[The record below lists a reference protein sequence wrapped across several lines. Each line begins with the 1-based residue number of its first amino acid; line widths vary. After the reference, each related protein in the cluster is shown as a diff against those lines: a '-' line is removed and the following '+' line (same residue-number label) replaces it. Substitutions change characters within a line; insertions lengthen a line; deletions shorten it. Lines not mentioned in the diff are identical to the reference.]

1 MMMDPKDQKPEL
13 NPGNNWEQDL
23 ESVRSALS
31 GLESVEPPDLL
42 DQAVLNTAR
51 RELSATRPRPVR
63 WPIRWV
69 GAFATAAVAVLALSI
84 VVQQDQKTP
93 DPRSG
98 NGIKLDA
105 ARPAAA
111 GKKNT
116 IGASVSPEFQLTSP
130 QSPAALSSEEPLKME
145 AQTVE
150 HKRQKDAASN
160 VAAAPPTETDSA
172 AKTAMKQVSEE
183 NVYRPADAPD
193 LAESREHFEDES
205 LDMPVVTTRD
215 ADAEEEPGR
224 AAQAG
229 TLSLDSNL
237 LEKAEDVSDEIML
250 TPDAWIE
257 YMFELQKT
265 ERYEELK
272 IELEAFRKAYPAHPL
287 PSQLRN

>member
-1 MMMDPKDQKPEL
+1 MMDPKDRKPEL
-13 NPGNNWEQDL
+13 KPGNNWEQDL
-23 ESVRSALS
+23 ESIRSAMS

-51 RELSATRPRPVR
+51 RELTASRRKPMR
-63 WPIRWV
+63 WI
-69 GAFATAAVAVLALSI
+69 GAFATVTVVVLALSI
-84 VVQQDQKTP
+84 VVQQDPNTP

-111 GKKNT
+111 GKEST
-116 IGASVSPEFQLTSP
+116 IGASAMPEIQRTSP
-130 QSPAALSSEEPLKME
+130 QSPAALSSEAPLKME

-150 HKRQKDAASN
+150 RKRQKDTTSN
-160 VAAAPPTETDSA
+160 VAAAPTGEADYA
-172 AKTAMKQVSEE
+172 AKKAMKQVSEE
-183 NVYRPADAPD
+183 SSYRPADDPD

-205 LDMPVVTTRD
+205 LDMPVASTRD
-215 ADAEEEPGR
+215 ADAEEEPVR

-229 TLSLDSNL
+229 TLRIESSL

-272 IELEAFRKAYPAHPL
+272 VELEAFRKAYPDYPL
-287 PSQLRN
+287 PVELQG

>member
-1 MMMDPKDQKPEL
+1 MMMDPKDRKPEL

-23 ESVRSALS
+23 ESIRSAMS

-51 RELSATRPRPVR
+51 RELTASRPKPMR
-63 WPIRWV
+63 WI
-69 GAFATAAVAVLALSI
+69 GAFATVTVVVLALSI
-84 VVQQDQKTP
+84 VVQQDPNTP

-111 GKKNT
+111 GKEST
-116 IGASVSPEFQLTSP
+116 IGASAMPEIQLTSP

-150 HKRQKDAASN
+150 RKRQKDTASN
-160 VAAAPPTETDSA
+160 VAAAPPSEADYA
-172 AKTAMKQVSEE
+172 AKKAMKQVSEE
-183 NVYRPADAPD
+183 SSYRPADDPD
-193 LAESREHFEDES
+193 LAESRKHFEDES
-205 LDMPVVTTRD
+205 LDMPVTSTRD
-215 ADAEEEPGR
+215 VDAEEKPAR

-229 TLSLDSNL
+229 TLRIDSSL
-237 LEKAEDVSDEIML
+237 LEKAEDVSDEVAL

-257 YMFELQKT
+257 KMLDLQRA
-265 ERYEELK
+265 ERHAELK
-272 IELEAFRKAYPAHPL
+272 HELEAFRKAYPNHPL
-287 PSQLRN
+287 PPQLQD

>member
-1 MMMDPKDQKPEL
+1 MMMDPKDRKPEL

-23 ESVRSALS
+23 ESIRSAMS

-51 RELSATRPRPVR
+51 RELTASRRKPMR
-63 WPIRWV
+63 WI
-69 GAFATAAVAVLALSI
+69 GAFATVTVVVLALSI
-84 VVQQDQKTP
+84 VVQQDPNTP

-111 GKKNT
+111 GKEST
-116 IGASVSPEFQLTSP
+116 IGASAMPEIQLTSP

-150 HKRQKDAASN
+150 RKRQKDTASN
-160 VAAAPPTETDSA
+160 VAAAPPGEADYA
-172 AKTAMKQVSEE
+172 AKKAMKQVSEE
-183 NVYRPADAPD
+183 SSYRPADDPD

-205 LDMPVVTTRD
+205 LDVPVASTRD
-215 ADAEEEPGR
+215 ANAEVEPGR

-229 TLSLDSNL
+229 MLRIDSSL
-237 LEKAEDVSDEIML
+237 LEKAEDVSDDIML

-265 ERYEELK
+265 EQYEELK
-272 IELEAFRKAYPAHPL
+272 VEIEAFRKAYPDYPL
-287 PSQLRN
+287 PVELQG